1 MNKQDIFERLQAI
14 LVETFEIEPERIVP
28 QARLYEDLDI
38 DSIDAVDLIVKLKPL
53 FGKKLQPEAFK
64 AVRSLQ
70 DVVDALYGLTLD
82 DAAAPAAAVAMP
94 DIAQTAAA
102 QAVD

>member
-1 MNKQDIFERLQAI
+1 MTNEEIFERLRAI
-14 LVETFEIEPERIVP
+14 LIETFDIDAEQIHP

-53 FGKKLQPEAFK
+53 VGKRLQPEAFK

-70 DVVDALYGLTLD
+70 DVIDALQGLIKA
-82 DAAAPAAAVAMP
+82 DAGDGIAALAN
-94 DIAQTAAA
+94 AQG
-102 QAVD
+102 